1 MQIKVFELQAVGYLL
16 KPVKKEQL
24 IAALDKSTRLNRL
37 QLTSQHGLDET
48 RRAHICARTYK
59 GVELVNM
66 SDIRYLRA
74 DQKYV
79 SVRRAGGEVIIDE
92 SLCELETEFADI
104 FFVFIVTRWWLSTY
118 FRSRKK
124 RVWTDKCQIE
134 RY

>member
-24 IAALDKSTRLNRL
+24 IAALDKSTRLNGL
-37 QLTSQHGLDET
+37 QPASQHGLDET

-104 FFVFIVTRWWLSTY
+104 FFVFIVTRWWLSAI
-118 FRSRKK
+118 F
-124 RVWTDKCQIE
+124 
-134 RY
+134 